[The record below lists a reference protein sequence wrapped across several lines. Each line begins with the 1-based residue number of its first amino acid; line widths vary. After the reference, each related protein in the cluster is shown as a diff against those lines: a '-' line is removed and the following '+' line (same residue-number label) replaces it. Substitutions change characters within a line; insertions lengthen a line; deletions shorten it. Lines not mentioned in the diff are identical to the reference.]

1 MESFRATL
9 QTRMDLFF
17 SRFYIRFNN
26 ILMNKKIEKNN
37 IEEIK
42 KQTLR
47 NILSSKGIIYRY
59 YLRSL
64 QQQHQ
69 SYRCDYLPIEQL
81 K

>member
-1 MESFRATL
+1 MA
-9 QTRMDLFF
+9 
-17 SRFYIRFNN
+17 
-26 ILMNKKIEKNN
+26 KKIEKKIN
-37 IEEIK
+37 IKEIK
-42 KQTLR
+42 KETLK
-47 NILSSKGIIYRY
+47 NILSSKGIIYHY

>member
-1 MESFRATL
+1 MGK
-9 QTRMDLFF
+9 Q
-17 SRFYIRFNN
+17 I
-26 ILMNKKIEKNN
+26 KKNN